1 MRETKKIKWHNF
13 ICSECS
19 DQNNKNAKSG
29 TRRWESGG
37 GGSQLQTYSFALNK

>member
-37 GGSQLQTYSFALNK
+37 RGVHNCKHTPLP

>member
-37 GGSQLQTYSFALNK
+37 GVHNCKHTPLP